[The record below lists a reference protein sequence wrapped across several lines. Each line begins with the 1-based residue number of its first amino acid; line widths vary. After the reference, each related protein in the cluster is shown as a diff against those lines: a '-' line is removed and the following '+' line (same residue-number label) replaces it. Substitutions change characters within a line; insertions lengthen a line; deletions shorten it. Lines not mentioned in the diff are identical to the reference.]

1 MTVRSFA
8 AILLA
13 GASMCISMRA
23 AQEIRFINFPGSEME
38 LIPGYSPEFTQLM
51 TDFAE
56 PDTLSTLSSV
66 MPYLV
71 IVKNNSTAMVRKV
84 TAIWYSG
91 NTNVC
96 TTSLEVKPWG
106 VPPGGSVL
114 LSPCIT
120 GGLDTELVAPT
131 PGSSTRAKLRIG
143 SLFDDAISRFL
154 KEWEKKRDISMSLDS
169 VIFQD
174 HSYIGPDHSGRIAA
188 EITERRI
195 NRELASE
202 LLRRS
207 PSDRSTYLKAV
218 IDNPDAQNAD
228 ATSELGARYRTA
240 SVLMDEVVTAKDDEG
255 LFRRSLENIIYNDA
269 HELHRRQQ

>member
-1 MTVRSFA
+1 MTGRSFA
-8 AILLA
+8 TILLA
-13 GASMCISMRA
+13 ATSMCITMRA
-23 AQEIRFINFPGSEME
+23 APDIRLINFPGSEME
-38 LIPGYSPEFTQLM
+38 LIPGSSPEFTQLM
-51 TDFAE
+51 TDFAD
-56 PDTLSTLSSV
+56 PDALSTLSSV

-71 IVKNNSTAMVRKV
+71 IVKNNSTATVRSV
-84 TAIWYSG
+84 TAVWYSDHT
-91 NTNVC
+91 NTC

-114 LSPCIT
+114 LSPCIA
-120 GGLDTELVAPT
+120 GGFDTELVAPT

-154 KEWEKKRDISMSLDS
+154 KECETKRDISMSLDS

-174 HSYIGPDHSGRIAA
+174 HSYIGPDHSGRITA

-195 NRELASE
+195 AREMASE
-202 LLRRS
+202 LLRRP

-228 ATSELGARYRTA
+228 ATSELGARHRRA
-240 SVLMDEVVTAKDDEG
+240 SSMMDLVTMANDDEG
-255 LFRRSLENIIYNDA
+255 RCRRSLENIIYNDA

>member
-1 MTVRSFA
+1 VRYFYVTR
-8 AILLA
+8 L
-13 GASMCISMRA
+13 G
-23 AQEIRFINFPGSEME
+23 NFPRS
-38 LIPGYSPEFTQLM
+38 QL
-51 TDFAE
+51 
-56 PDTLSTLSSV
+56 
-66 MPYLV
+66 YLP
-71 IVKNNSTAMVRKV
+71 R
-84 TAIWYSG
+84 
-91 NTNVC
+91 
-96 TTSLEVKPWG
+96 SL
-106 VPPGGSVL
+106 
-114 LSPCIT
+114 
-120 GGLDTELVAPT
+120 
-131 PGSSTRAKLRIG
+131 R
-143 SLFDDAISRFL
+143 
-154 KEWEKKRDISMSLDS
+154 
-169 VIFQD
+169 
-174 HSYIGPDHSGRIAA
+174 RIAV